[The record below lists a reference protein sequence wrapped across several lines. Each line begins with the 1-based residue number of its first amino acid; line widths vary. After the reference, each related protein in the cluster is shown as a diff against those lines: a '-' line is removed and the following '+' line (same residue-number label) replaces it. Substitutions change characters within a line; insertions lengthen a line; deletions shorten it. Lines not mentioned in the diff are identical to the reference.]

1 MRQLLKFELY
11 KIYRQKS
18 IYILFGVLMLIISLG
33 LYMDRESEQANYL
46 VYKQW
51 EGEITADKLA
61 YLDKEIIEI
70 EKKMESGIE
79 TPQERL
85 LYGISESFAYQL
97 GNAHKHE
104 KRIADLTAIINTDST
119 SYKERAAELEKNML
133 SKINMSK
140 FYYDAGPAQI
150 IDMIY
155 TFGFVITAFL
165 IIIGIAPI
173 LSNEY
178 SSGMDQFLLSSKYG
192 RSKAITSKI
201 IASVIFTLSVIT
213 GWVALNTAV
222 SVYTYGF
229 HGWKAPLQSM
239 FQHYFAP
246 YPITLGEAY
255 PIMISMHLL
264 AALGFTLIVI
274 CVSAICKRGLLS
286 LLVSGFIFGVPF
298 AIDVVFEDLE
308 NIVWLNKL
316 LKLSIY
322 QCMKVKEQFVDFS
335 TYNVF
340 GFPVLYPVVTV
351 LLSVITAIIFSYL
364 TKWIMKRKQVTI

>member
-18 IYILFGVLMLIISLG
+18 IYILFGVLMLLITLG
-33 LYMDRESEQANYL
+33 LYMDRDSEQAKYL
-46 VYKQW
+46 FYKQW

-61 YLDKEIIEI
+61 YLDKEKINI
-70 EKKMESGIE
+70 EKKMESRKE
-79 TPQERL
+79 TQQDRW
-85 LYGISESFAYQL
+85 LYSISESFALQL
-97 GNAHKHE
+97 GNRDKHE
-104 KRIADLTAIINTDST
+104 MRIADLTAIIHTEPA
-119 SYKERAAELEKNML
+119 SYKKRAAELEKNMI
-133 SKINMSK
+133 SKINMAK
-140 FYYDAGPAQI
+140 FYYDAGPAQM

-192 RSKAITSKI
+192 RSKAITAKI
-201 IASVIFTLSVIT
+201 ISAMIFTLSMIA
-213 GWVALNTAV
+213 GWVAINTAV

-229 HGWKAPLQSM
+229 HGWKAPMQSI

-246 YPITLGEAY
+246 YPFTLGEAY
-255 PIMISMHLL
+255 SIMISMHIL
-264 AALGFTLIVI
+264 AALSFTLVAIF
-274 CVSAICKRGLLS
+274 VSAICKRIVIS
-286 LLVSGFIFGVPF
+286 ILVSGFIFGIPF
-298 AIDVVFEDLE
+298 AIDVVFDELE
-308 NIVWLNKL
+308 NIGWLNNL

-322 QCMKVKEQFVDFS
+322 HCMKVKEQFVDFS
-335 TYNVF
+335 TYNLF

-351 LLSVITAIIFSYL
+351 LLSVITAIIFSNL
-364 TKWIMKRKQVTI
+364 TKWIMKRKQVTV